1 MSTRRPSNNSSKR
14 TGGRRKSTNEQF
26 NKEVQQRLWGNTAGV
41 KGMAPNSGNLPRV
54 AASGA
59 NNTPSEIVRMTNQLG
74 GRNALPT
81 DINGTGDAH
90 DYRYRELRRA
100 FGMSAG

>member
-14 TGGRRKSTNEQF
+14 TGGRKRSTNEQF
-26 NKEVQQRLWGNTAGV
+26 NHEVQQRIWGNTAGV
-41 KGMAPNSGNLPRV
+41 KGMSPNKGNLPRV

-59 NNTPSEIVRMTNQLG
+59 NNTPAEIVRIANQNG

-81 DINGTGDAH
+81 DVNGTGNAH
-90 DYRYRELRRA
+90 DYRYRELRSA